1 MSELKVIG
9 TIKQIGELIQFDS
22 GFSKVEFVI
31 TTDETYPQEVKFE
44 AVKEK
49 AEKFLQYNKVGARVE
64 VKFNIRGN
72 EYNGKHYVSLQSWHV
87 QNVESGYAEG
97 VNTGATVPTQAA
109 QPIEDLP
116 F

>member
-1 MSELKVIG
+1 M
-9 TIKQIGELIQFDS
+9 
-22 GFSKVEFVI
+22 
-31 TTDETYPQEVKFE
+31 
-44 AVKEK
+44 
-49 AEKFLQYNKVGARVE
+49 
-64 VKFNIRGN
+64 KFNIRGN

-109 QPIEDLP
+109 EPIEDLP